1 MTDAR
6 KNTVLINAAL
16 EVMDELLLI
25 ANEDLRLVYLS
36 PGIKKT
42 VNLPDK
48 YLLSQNL
55 KELVDNGWCFE
66 ALYRMITKHQAGQK
80 NKTQEVVECEIPQKS
95 KKAYRVKIT
104 TLINTAD
111 NKKYLCVTLTDI
123 SDRMRV
129 LQDKDEFISI
139 ASHEL
144 KTPVT
149 SIKAYSQLLQ
159 RKLIK
164 EGNEQN
170 ASYVKKIEDQAD
182 KITGL
187 INDLLDT
194 SKMDSGKLKFF
205 PEKIDL
211 NKLAAET
218 VANLQY
224 STESHH
230 LVYNQSPSAVIVE
243 ADQERIEQVI
253 ENLVNNAVKYSPE
266 ADRIEVGLKAN
277 QTEAE
282 LTIKDYG
289 IGVKSKDTGKLF
301 KPFSRIGEGP
311 RQEGT
316 GLGLYICY
324 QIVTEHGGEIG
335 YRPNRPKGSK
345 FYFKLP
351 IIKRKN
357 LNPAA

>member
-6 KNTVLINAAL
+6 KNTGLINAAL
-16 EVMDELLLI
+16 EAMDELVLI
-25 ANEDLRLVYLS
+25 TDDELRLVYLS

-48 YLLSQNL
+48 VLMTKSLEALQTQ
-55 KELVDNGWCFE
+55 GWCFE
-66 ALYRMITKHQAGQK
+66 ALNRLVVKHTTGQK
-80 NKTQEVVECEIPQKS
+80 NKTQEVVECEIPQKGPGT
-95 KKAYRVKIT
+95 YRVKIKT
-104 TLINTAD
+104 VKNTAD
-111 NKKYLCVTLTDI
+111 NKNYLCIILTDI

-149 SIKAYSQLLQ
+149 SIKAYAQLLQ
-159 RKLIK
+159 RKLVK
-164 EGNEQN
+164 EGSEQN
-170 ASYVKKIEDQAD
+170 ATYVKKIEDQAD

-205 PEKIDL
+205 PEVLDL

-253 ENLVNNAVKYSPE
+253 ENLVNNAVKYSPDD
-266 ADRIEVGLKAN
+266 DRIEISLKAN
-277 QTEAE
+277 ETEAE
-282 LTIKDYG
+282 LSIKDYG
-289 IGVKSKDTGKLF
+289 IGIKNKDLQKLF

-324 QIVTEHGGEIG
+324 QIITEHQGEIG
-335 YRPNRPKGSK
+335 FKPNKPRGSI

-351 IIKRKN
+351 VLKQ
-357 LNPAA
+357 